1 LIKNHRRVR
10 FTNDFT
16 RFDDYFRLTLP
27 AHEGNEV
34 AAMTMRSF
42 LSLTLAALA
51 LAAATGCSH
60 VAPYERA
67 KIAHPSMA
75 AGDLAG
81 TGESHV
87 RAVLEGARG
96 GSLGAES
103 GCGCN

>member
-1 LIKNHRRVR
+1 MPLTFSLRNPLWG
-10 FTNDFT
+10 
-16 RFDDYFRLTLP
+16 LTLP
-27 AHEGNEV
+27 VTGGTTGLAMKQSPFV
-34 AAMTMRSF
+34 AFAF
-42 LSLTLAALA
+42 VVVA

-67 KIAHPSMA
+67 KIAHPTMT
-75 AGDLAG
+75 AGELSG
-81 TGESHV
+81 TGDAHV